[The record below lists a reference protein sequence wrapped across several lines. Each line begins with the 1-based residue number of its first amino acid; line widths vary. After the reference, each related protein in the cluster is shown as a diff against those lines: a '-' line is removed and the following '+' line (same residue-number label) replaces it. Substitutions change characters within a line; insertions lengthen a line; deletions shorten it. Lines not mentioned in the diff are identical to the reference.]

1 MLTTE
6 QYLQAEFD
14 YTLAEARRGFKMHAA
29 VYAIVM
35 AGLIALNASLIAFT
49 DANFPWVVFPLV
61 CWGVGLTV
69 HYIYGFRRAGARFA
83 LGRRRSRTTPGDR
96 ASPRRGLRQGGA
108 GQICAPLS
116 IL

>member
-69 HYIYGFRRAGARFA
+69 HYIYGFRRAGGEIRTRQAKIEDYAR
-83 LGRRRSRTTPGDR
+83 R
-96 ASPRRGLRQGGA
+96 PRVTA
-108 GQICAPLS
+108 
-116 IL
+116 